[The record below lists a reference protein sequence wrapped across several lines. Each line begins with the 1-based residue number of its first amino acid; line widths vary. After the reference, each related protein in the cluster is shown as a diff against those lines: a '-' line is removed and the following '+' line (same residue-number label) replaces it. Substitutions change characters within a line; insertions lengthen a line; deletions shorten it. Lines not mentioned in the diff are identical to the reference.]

1 MGNDAQSLIT
11 ITLAWSP
18 SERTIYAR
26 KLTITNGSTIEEA
39 LQMTFTQSLPL
50 PEDWRTAKL
59 GIYGKLKSRDTVLR
73 DQDRIEIHRALK
85 ADPKEA
91 RRSRA
96 KKNPLKKPHLQK
108 EKGST

>member
-1 MGNDAQSLIT
+1 MVSDVKTMIT

-18 SERTIYAR
+18 SEQAIYAR
-26 KLTITNGSTIEEA
+26 KLSITVGSTIEEA
-39 LQMTFTQSLPL
+39 LELAFAEKLSLPD
-50 PEDWRTAKL
+50 DWRSAKL

-91 RRSRA
+91 RRLRA
-96 KKNPLKKPHLQK
+96 KKNPLKKPIPR
-108 EKGST
+108 